1 MDIEELQTRAGIT
14 EGEHFAK
21 ALWNFERALVALMQS
36 DGLDTEGIRMANDI
50 NNKLGKIKTELKVP

>member
-1 MDIEELQTRAGIT
+1 MDIEELQKRAGIT